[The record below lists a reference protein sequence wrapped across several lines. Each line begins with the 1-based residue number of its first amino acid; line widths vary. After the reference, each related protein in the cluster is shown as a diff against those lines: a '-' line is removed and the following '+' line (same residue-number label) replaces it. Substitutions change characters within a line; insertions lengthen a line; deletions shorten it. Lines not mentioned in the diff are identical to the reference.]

1 MFLDE
6 VSEQVYLET
15 HLLLTLFRYGF
26 VDSFKID
33 SKNVHAIQISTGNQT
48 LQVGPVG
55 ESKSTQNLR
64 LPMTSQ
70 DIALQLSLCR

>member
-15 HLLLTLFRYGF
+15 HLLLTLFQYGF

-55 ESKSTQNLR
+55 DVKYPAAIVRDRNLY
-64 LPMTSQ
+64 LF
-70 DIALQLSLCR
+70 AKL